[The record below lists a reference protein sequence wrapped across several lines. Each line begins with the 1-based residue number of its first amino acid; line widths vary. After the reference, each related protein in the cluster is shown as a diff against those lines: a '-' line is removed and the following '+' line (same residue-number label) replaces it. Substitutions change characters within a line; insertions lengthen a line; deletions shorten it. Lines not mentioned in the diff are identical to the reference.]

1 MASLNDT
8 LTVGLILIL
17 LFGAVSL
24 YLYTCI
30 QQCEQKLNLVE
41 SILLDIKMSAEI
53 REYPELVLPKPG
65 NSGHSSNS
73 HNSHNSHN
81 PSKAGVEVNE
91 SDLYKSALEEAH
103 LDELASPLPTEVP
116 EVAVEAEAV
125 SEASAPSASAAS
137 AASASV
143 APTPNYESMT
153 LVELKALAKQRSI
166 SGVSSMKRS
175 QILEA
180 LRTSDKPSSAAPI
193 GGGGLS
199 PFLDSV
205 SHLDGEGLDGV
216 ELLASQ

>member
-1 MASLNDT
+1 
-8 LTVGLILIL
+8 V
-17 LFGAVSL
+17 
-24 YLYTCI
+24 

-53 REYPELVLPKPG
+53 REYPELVQPKP
-65 NSGHSSNS
+65 NNS
-73 HNSHNSHN
+73 HNSHNSQI

-125 SEASAPSASAAS
+125 SEAAAPLAAS
-137 AASASV
+137 VTSV

-153 LVELKALAKQRSI
+153 LEELKALAKQRSI

-193 GGGGLS
+193 GGGLS

-205 SHLDGEGLDGV
+205 SNLDGETLDGV